1 MPTAQKFLFGLLV
14 TLVFTACS
22 SEPQDF
28 PPAPPTATPAV
39 EAAVVDTATPVPPTP
54 TAESATANEG
64 VSEPAT
70 PATPP
75 VTMTSTTVLST
86 PAVMTETEVM
96 TTPIA
101 ATETVTITITEPTP
115 APFVAI
121 LPDFFYQ
128 DSLPIPNT
136 EDLPDDLP
144 SEAETAYY
152 LAVTMYAAGSS
163 EEALVH
169 LDEAIALYP
178 EFAAAYEAR
187 GNLYYSNRD
196 WDQALENYN
205 QALDIDPALTSA
217 YLNRSRIYLQRGEM
231 AQAINDYNRL
241 VELNPDEV
249 EPYLY
254 RARLYLESEQNQQA
268 LPDLEKVLELD
279 PENALAYLY
288 RGVARR
294 KLGETENVIPDFSAA
309 IELEP
314 RLIEAYV
321 DRGLAY
327 QAIGETDKAVADYQ
341 QALKLDP
348 TSNLRSQLEIWL
360 QLSADGTGNL
370 TPTPGA
376 GPGDQ
381 PTPTAAATAGPPTGE
396 PVEVQLDQPFIL
408 SLGQSGR
415 LAEANLTLTF
425 QEVLEDSRCP
435 ALVDCFW
442 SGQAIVAVAV
452 QQEGSAPGVFALN
465 NNPALKQESAA
476 YQGHIIR
483 FTGLDPYP
491 QYPDEPIP
499 PEAYQVT
506 LVVSKQ

>member
-1 MPTAQKFLFGLLV
+1 MLIAQKIFFGLLV
-14 TLVFTACS
+14 TLIFAACS
-22 SEPQDF
+22 STSQAV
-28 PPAPPTATPAV
+28 PPASPTLTPAV
-39 EAAVVDTATPVPPTP
+39 EVAVENTATPVPPTP
-54 TAESATANEG
+54 TTESATANEE

-70 PATPP
+70 PAPTPPP
-75 VTMTSTTVLST
+75 VTMTPPAVVST
-86 PAVMTETEVM
+86 PVVMTETTVI
-96 TTPIA
+96 T
-101 ATETVTITITEPTP
+101 ATGTVTGAITEPTP
-115 APFVAI
+115 GPFVAI
-121 LPDFFYQ
+121 LPAH
-128 DSLPIPNT
+128 DSLPESNI

-152 LAVTMYAAGSS
+152 LAVTMFAAGASD
-163 EEALVH
+163 EALAR

-187 GNLYYSNRD
+187 GNLHYSNRD

-205 QALDIDPALTSA
+205 QALDVDPALASA
-217 YLNRSRIYLQRGEM
+217 YLNRSRIYLQRGET
-231 AQAINDYNRL
+231 AQALADYNRL
-241 VELNPDEV
+241 VELAPDEV
-249 EPYLY
+249 ESYLY
-254 RARLYLESEQNQQA
+254 RARFYLDAEENQQA
-268 LPDLEKVLELD
+268 LPDLEKALELD

-294 KLGETENVIPDFSAA
+294 KSGETGTAIPDFSAA

-314 RLIEAYV
+314 GLLEAYV

-327 QAIGETDKAVADYQ
+327 QALGETDKAVADYRE
-341 QALKLDP
+341 ALKLDP
-348 TSNLRSQLEIWL
+348 ASNLRAQLELWL
-360 QLSADGTGNL
+360 ELLEGGTRGL
-370 TPTPGA
+370 DPTPTT

-381 PTPTAAATAGPPTGE
+381 PTVAATASPPTGE

-425 QEVLEDSRCP
+425 QEVMEDSRCP
-435 ALVDCFW
+435 AQVNCFW
-442 SGQAIVAVAV
+442 SGQAIVAIAV

-476 YQGHIIR
+476 YQGYVIR

-491 QYPDEPIP
+491 QHPDEPIP